1 MAGEIC
7 VWKRESSAEFHM
19 KCFVR
24 EILKIEKYTSCVWS
38 WILAVCAVILS
49 CLGTNCEKE
58 ERAPSD
64 VEGVGK
70 GWLWTTGTEM
80 AKSFHN
86 AALCESELMCEYQ
99 CYSPG
104 AHTAAVTS
112 VTQKRDR
119 RKFADHPCSHV
130 ICRASLPAGKCPS
143 ATKEARHGT
152 CSHGLHPQRC
162 ALTPWGVFLMILSP
176 QLLFGQIKPWWLQ
189 QKQGEWG
196 HVRVQEELTAFQSH
210 LWALFWV
217 VGGFCSYY
225 GLNTAMVN
233 VLESLHWNTFLSYWK

>member
-1 MAGEIC
+1 
-7 VWKRESSAEFHM
+7 
-19 KCFVR
+19 
-24 EILKIEKYTSCVWS
+24 
-38 WILAVCAVILS
+38 
-49 CLGTNCEKE
+49 
-58 ERAPSD
+58 
-64 VEGVGK
+64 
-70 GWLWTTGTEM
+70 
-80 AKSFHN
+80 
-86 AALCESELMCEYQ
+86 MCEYQ
-99 CYSPG
+99 CCSPG

-112 VTQKRDR
+112 VTQTQDS

-162 ALTPWGVFLMILSP
+162 ALIPWGVFLMMLSP

-196 HVRVQEELTAFQSH
+196 HVWVQEELTAFQSH
-210 LWALFWV
+210 LWTLLWV

-233 VLESLHWNTFLSYWK
+233 VSESLHWNTFLSYWKKNTRLKSSWLHVACGLSSHLFCNLGFLPMQGLVHIFSITVLVEISGICYWVPGLRFLPFFICVKLLFLVWKRKKSSHLSHETQFLLLYW